1 VYCSYN
7 FLMSEWYVLASQF
20 IDTTQIT
27 LFQEEV
33 RHKILSEPDCGTVC
47 WDLIQVLAILEI
59 QR

>member
-1 VYCSYN
+1 
-7 FLMSEWYVLASQF
+7 MSEWYVLATISLL
-20 IDTTQIT
+20 TQIT

-33 RHKILSEPDCGTVC
+33 RHKILSEPECGAVC